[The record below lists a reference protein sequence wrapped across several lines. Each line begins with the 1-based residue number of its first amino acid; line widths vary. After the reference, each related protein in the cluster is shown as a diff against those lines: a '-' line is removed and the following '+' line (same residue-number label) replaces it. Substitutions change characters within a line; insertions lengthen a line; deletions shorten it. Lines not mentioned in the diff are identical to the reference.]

1 VRITLE
7 VQALFCRR
15 RHQPRRPPGSALKGS
30 VNLCQR
36 QLVNEVLGLALRSSL
51 ARDLGR
57 KVATPIQRG
66 FNAESINAVQKMQGV
81 VQKMQVEQSFSF
93 VLLLKQETHVRRKES
108 SDEKV
113 RSMPWKA
120 GIRCPLP

>member
-1 VRITLE
+1 M
-7 VQALFCRR
+7 
-15 RHQPRRPPGSALKGS
+15 
-30 VNLCQR
+30 
-36 QLVNEVLGLALRSSL
+36 SL
-51 ARDLGR
+51 SPSPLQGP
-57 KVATPIQRG
+57 TPIQRG

-93 VLLLKQETHVRRKES
+93 VLLLKQETNVRRKES
-108 SDEKV
+108 SHEKV